1 MTVFRDL
8 RIGVRLGAAFV
19 AVLLLM
25 VATLAL
31 AGWTMAGMH
40 ARTEHIAV
48 TEYRKVALV
57 GAALDNVRGS
67 IGRVMQIVG
76 DTSPERLAKARE
88 RLEVNIKAFDDAMAE
103 LKPLLD
109 DAEAVTL
116 FDKAEATRQRYK
128 REVAEVFKTVEN
140 ADEGAAAAQLF
151 GVTYESLH
159 AFAGALRELQTFSQT
174 AMKEA
179 TAEDAAAYDRARV
192 MMVVAALIALAT
204 GALLAW
210 LITRS
215 ITVPL
220 NAAVAVADRVAAGD
234 LSSRIP
240 EGGRDETGR
249 LLTALSRMNAALVQL
264 VGELRG
270 AADSIATSSAEIAT
284 GNADLS
290 RRTESQASSL
300 QQTAAS
306 MEELASTVRS
316 NAETAGEAAR
326 LAAET
331 STGAG
336 AGGEAMQRVVA
347 TMQAI
352 GSSSQRIGD
361 IIGTIDGIAFQ
372 TNILALNAAVEAA
385 RAGEQGRGFA
395 VVAGEVRLLA
405 QRSAEAARE
414 IKTLIGQSRDTVESG
429 NRLVADAGERI
440 TTIVAQVERV
450 STLVG
455 EIGNAS
461 AEQRSGIDQV
471 GQAVTTLDDVTQQN
485 AALVEQSA
493 AAADSLRRQAE
504 ALQTLVAR
512 FRLEA
517 A

>member
-1 MTVFRDL
+1 MSFFRDL
-8 RIGVRLGAAFV
+8 RIGARLGVAFV
-19 AVLLLM
+19 AVLLMM

-31 AGWTMAGMH
+31 AGWTMSGMH

-88 RLEVNIKAFDDAMAE
+88 RLDANVKAFDDAMAE

-109 DAEAVTL
+109 EPDAVAL
-116 FDKAEATRQRYK
+116 FDKAEAARQRYK
-128 REVAEVFKTVEN
+128 SEMAQVFKTMQN

-159 AFAGALRELQTFSQT
+159 AFAGALRELQKFSQT
-174 AMKEA
+174 AMKDA
-179 TAEDAAAYDRARV
+179 TAADAVAYDRARV
-192 MMVVAALIALAT
+192 MMIAAALLALGT

-220 NAAVAVADRVAAGD
+220 NAAVEVADRVAAGD

-249 LLTALSRMNAALVQL
+249 LLNSLSRMNAALVEL
-264 VGELRG
+264 VGQLRG
-270 AADSIATSSAEIAT
+270 AADSIATSSSEIAS
-284 GNADLS
+284 GNGDLS

-316 NAETAGEAAR
+316 NAETATEAAR

-336 AGGEAMQRVVA
+336 AGGEAMQRVVT

-352 GSSSQRIGD
+352 GTSSQRIGD

-414 IKTLIGQSRDTVESG
+414 IKALIGQSHDTVEAG
-429 NRLVADAGERI
+429 TRLVADAGERI
-440 TTIVAQVERV
+440 AAIVAQVERV
-450 STLVG
+450 NTLVG
-455 EIGNAS
+455 EIGHAS
-461 AEQRSGIDQV
+461 QEQRAGIDQV
-471 GQAVTTLDDVTQQN
+471 GQAVTALDDVTQQN

-493 AAADSLRRQAE
+493 SAAESLHRQAE
-504 ALQTLVAR
+504 ALQALVAR
-512 FRLEA
+512 FRLQTA
-517 A
+517 

>member
-1 MTVFRDL
+1 MSFFRDL
-8 RIGVRLGAAFV
+8 RIGARLGVAFV
-19 AVLLLM
+19 AVLLMM

-76 DTSPERLAKARE
+76 DTSPERLGKARE
-88 RLEVNIKAFDDAMAE
+88 RLEANVKTFDDAMAE

-109 DAEAVTL
+109 DAEAVAL
-116 FDKAEATRQRYK
+116 FDKAEAARQRYK
-128 REVAEVFKTVEN
+128 AEVAQVFKTVEN

-159 AFAGALRELQTFSQT
+159 AFAGALRDLQKFSQK
-174 AMKEA
+174 AMQDA
-179 TAEDAAAYDRARV
+179 TEEDAAAYARARV
-192 MMVVAALIALAT
+192 MMMVAATLALGT

-220 NAAVAVADRVAAGD
+220 NTAVEVADRVAAGD

-240 EGGRDETGR
+240 EGGRDETGH
-249 LLTALSRMNAALVQL
+249 LLNSLARMNAALVEL
-264 VGELRG
+264 VGQLRG
-270 AADSIATSSAEIAT
+270 AADSIATSSSEIAT
-284 GNADLS
+284 GNGDLS

-316 NAETAGEAAR
+316 NAETASEAAR

-347 TMQAI
+347 TMQEI

-361 IIGTIDGIAFQ
+361 IIG
-372 TNILALNAAVEAA
+372 
-385 RAGEQGRGFA
+385 
-395 VVAGEVRLLA
+395 
-405 QRSAEAARE
+405 E

-429 NRLVADAGERI
+429 SRQVADAGERI
-440 TTIVAQVERV
+440 AAIVAQVERV
-450 STLVG
+450 NTLVG

-461 AEQRSGIDQV
+461 QEQRAGIDQV
-471 GQAVTTLDDVTQQN
+471 GQAVTALDDVTQQN

-493 AAADSLRRQAE
+493 SAAESLHRQAE
-504 ALQTLVAR
+504 ALQALVAR
-512 FRLEA
+512 FRLQSA
-517 A
+517 